1 MIKRVWVT
9 LTGLLV
15 VLAAAATQLRTTTSA
30 PTSGPHQRP
39 PLPSP
44 EEIAMLPADGGAE
57 FNRLIHEKSP
67 YLLQHAR
74 NPVDWYPWGDEAFE
88 RAKREGKPVFLS
100 VGYSTC
106 HWCHVMERESFEN
119 DEAARLINE
128 HFIAIK
134 VDREERPDV
143 DEIYMTAT
151 QLLTGR
157 GGWPNSVWLTPDRK
171 PWYAGTYFPPE
182 DRAGMPGFK
191 TVLTRLAEIWKSRR
205 QDVDSQVDQLVTA
218 MRQASAVPVVDGDV
232 LTRDQVT
239 VAVNAL
245 RASFDKSNGGFGGAP
260 KFPPHSSL
268 RLLLYE
274 ARRTGDESIL
284 NIVTRTLDAMA
295 LGGIHDHVGG
305 GFHRYSTDAR
315 WFLPHFE
322 KMLYDNAQL
331 ARIYTEAFLITGDRE
346 YRRVAI
352 GICDWVLREMTDPTG
367 AFHSALDADSEGQ
380 EGRFYLWTRDEI
392 LEVLGPDEGEL
403 FCRVYNVQA
412 DGNFRDE
419 ATGHTPGT
427 NILYLARPLEQIAQA
442 EQADP
447 QQLRD
452 RLAVARGKLLARRN
466 QRVWPHLDDKVLTSW
481 NGLMVGS
488 LAYAGRV
495 LSQPRYAEAAQRAA
509 DFILETMMVD
519 GRLLR
524 SYRDGQ
530 ARLNAYL
537 DDYAFLTDGLL
548 EVHQATG
555 QPRYLREAERLTD
568 ALLRRFRDPSGG
580 GFFFTGDDHEDLLLR
595 SKNPFDRAIP
605 AGNSVAASVLTTLGR
620 LTDRP
625 RYSEQAATTLQAFQP
640 VVRRAPN
647 AAASLALAAAWYLDQ
662 PLPETGAPVPAT
674 SSGEPQADAR
684 SQEGPVTVE
693 AFATHRR
700 AAPGQRVHAAF
711 RIRIDRGW
719 HVNSHRPTQDY
730 LIPTAISLKAGPA
743 IAGSVTYPEGE
754 SVALPFSQE
763 AMSVYQGTVW
773 FHLPVEIAREA
784 PGGPTQ
790 LVFEV
795 VTQPCDDRRC
805 LAPQTHVLSLP
816 FAVSPSPWPADSRHQ
831 ELFGR
836 LGLSASS
843 TSRRSVVA
851 TRPGGEREVRRSSG
865 ED

>member
-1 MIKRVWVT
+1 
-9 LTGLLV
+9 
-15 VLAAAATQLRTTTSA
+15 
-30 PTSGPHQRP
+30 
-39 PLPSP
+39 
-44 EEIAMLPADGGAE
+44 MLPADGGAE

-74 NPVDWYPWGDEAFE
+74 NPVDWYPWGHEAFE
-88 RAKREGKPVFLS
+88 RAKREDKPVFLS

-119 DEAARLINE
+119 DEVARLINE

-143 DEIYMTAT
+143 DEIYMSAT

-182 DRAGMPGFK
+182 DRTGMPGFK
-191 TVLTRLAEIWKSRR
+191 TVLTRLAEIWRDRR
-205 QDVDSQVDQLVTA
+205 QDVETRADQLVAA
-218 MRQASAVPVVDGDV
+218 MRQVSAVPSAEGDA
-232 LTRDQVT
+232 LSRDLVSI
-239 VAVNAL
+239 AVNAL
-245 RASFDKSNGGFGGAP
+245 RASFDEDHGGFGGAP

-284 NIVTRTLDAMA
+284 NMVTRTLDAMA

-346 YRRVAI
+346 YRRVAV
-352 GICDWVLREMTDPTG
+352 GICDWVLREMTDPSG
-367 AFHSALDADSEGQ
+367 GFRSALDADSEGE
-380 EGRFYLWTRDEI
+380 EGKFYLWTRDEI
-392 LEVLGPDEGEL
+392 LDILGPDEGEL
-403 FCRVYNVQA
+403 FCRVYYVQP

-419 ATGHTPGT
+419 ATGHTPCA
-427 NILYLARPLEQIAQA
+427 NILHLTRPLEQIAQA
-442 EQADP
+442 ERIDP
-447 QQLRD
+447 QQLRE

-481 NGLMVGS
+481 NGLMIGS
-488 LAYAGRV
+488 LAYAEHA
-495 LSQPRYAEAAQRAA
+495 LSLPRYTQAAQRAA
-509 DFILETMMVD
+509 DFILDNMMAD
-519 GRLLR
+519 GSLLR

-530 ARLNAYL
+530 AKLNAYL
-537 DDYAFLTDGLL
+537 DDYAFFAEGLL
-548 EVHQATG
+548 ELHQATG

-568 ALLRRFRDPSGG
+568 VLLTRFRDPSGG
-580 GFFFTGDDHEDLLLR
+580 GFFFTADGHEDLLLR
-595 SKNPFDRAIP
+595 SKDPLDRAIP
-605 AGNSVAASVLTTLGR
+605 SGNSVAAGVLTTLGR
-620 LTDRP
+620 LTDRA
-625 RYSEQAATTLQAFQP
+625 RYSEQAAVTLRAFQS
-640 VVRRAPN
+640 VVRHAPN
-647 AAASLALAAAWYLDQ
+647 AAASFALAAAWHLDQ
-662 PLPETGAPVPAT
+662 PSRPTSAPVPAT

-684 SQEGPVTVE
+684 SQEGPVAVE
-693 AFATHRR
+693 AFITHRQV
-700 AAPGQRVHAAF
+700 ALGQRLHAGF
-711 RIRIDRGW
+711 RVRIDRGW
-719 HVNSHRPTQDY
+719 HVNSHRPRQDY
-730 LIPTAISLKAGPA
+730 LIPTTVSLKAGPA
-743 IAGSVTYPEGE
+743 IADSVTYPEGE

-773 FHLPVEIAREA
+773 FHLAFEIAREA

-795 VTQPCDDRRC
+795 VTQPCDDHRC
-805 LAPQTHVLSLP
+805 LAPQTHTLSLP
-816 FAVSPSPWPADSRHQ
+816 VDVSSSAPPAGSRH
-831 ELFGR
+831 EAVFRR
-836 LGLSASS
+836 LGLSAPG
-843 TSRRSVVA
+843 TSRPSVVA
-851 TRPGGEREVRRSSG
+851 TRPGVEREVRPLSG
-865 ED
+865 GD